1 MTERMSHWRRMAAG
15 GMLLALAGCVSPSPK
30 AAFYSLAAGD
40 EAAPAA
46 AAAETAPSVGV
57 VPVVLPGYL
66 NRPQMVVRRG
76 ATIEFDEYH
85 RWAGNLQRDF
95 SQVLVTDLARALG
108 SERVALYPLA
118 ADFAPAYRL
127 AVDVDRFDGNPEQ
140 GVTLSGRWT
149 LTEAATRRVLLVRQ
163 VSIVEPVSGEGMAAL
178 AEAHGR
184 AVDRMAR
191 TIAEAIAAQPRA
203 E

>member
-1 MTERMSHWRRMAAG
+1 MTERMSLWRRMAAG
-15 GMLLALAGCVSPSPK
+15 GMLLVLAGCVSPSPK

-40 EAAPAA
+40 ETAPAA
-46 AAAETAPSVGV
+46 AAAETAPSIGV

-76 ATIEFDEYH
+76 ATIEFDEFH

-95 SQVLVTDLARALG
+95 SQVLVADLARALA

-118 ADFAPAYRL
+118 ADLAPAYRV

-149 LTEAATRRVLLVRQ
+149 LAEAATRKVLLVQQ
-163 VSIVEPVSGEGMAAL
+163 VGIVEPVTGEGMAAL

-184 AVDRMAR
+184 ALDLLAQ
-191 TIAEAIAAQPRA
+191 TIAAAIVAWPRG